1 MVDLSV
7 RDIKFLQG
15 VGPQRA
21 AILEKELGI
30 RSFKDLLYYFPYKYV
45 DRSRLYLVREIDGN
59 MPYIQLR
66 GRILSFETFG
76 EGRQR
81 RLVGHFTDG
90 TGVVDLVWF
99 QGLKY
104 VEGRFKANEE
114 YIVFGKPTVFNGRI
128 NVAHPDI
135 DPADSLKLSEMG
147 LEPYY
152 NTTEK
157 MKRHNLHSHAVEKLM
172 KNLFH
177 VLRGETLDETL
188 SPSIVAACHLM
199 PLSEALYNIHF
210 PRNPELLRKA
220 RYRLKFEELFYVQLN
235 ILRYTKERRNKFRGL
250 VFSKVGDIFNTFYS
264 RNLPFELTGAQ
275 KRVIKEMRRDMRGGR
290 QMNRL
295 LQGDVGSGKTLV
307 ALMVMLI
314 ALDNGYQACMMA
326 PTEILAAQHYET
338 LTRFLDGM
346 DVRVELLTGSVKGKR
361 REDILHGLLTGDVHI
376 LVGTH
381 AVIEDTVGFSSL
393 GLVVIDEQHRFG
405 VAQRAKLWAKSSTPP
420 HVLVMTATPIPRT
433 LAMTLYGDL
442 DVSVIDELPPG
453 RKPVRTIHQFDNR
466 RASMYAFMRK
476 QIQEGR
482 QVYVVY
488 PLIQES
494 EKMDI
499 KNLEEGYMHVCEAF
513 PEYKVSK
520 VHGRMKSAEKEEEM
534 QRFLRNET
542 QIMVAT
548 TVIEVGVNVPNAS
561 VMVIENAE
569 RFGLSQLHQLRGRV
583 GRGADQS
590 YCILVTGY
598 KLTEDT
604 RKRIEI
610 MVQTN
615 DGFEIAEA
623 DLKLRGPGDLEGT
636 QQSGVAF
643 DLKIADI
650 ARDGQL
656 LQYVRGIA
664 ETLLEADPNG
674 ENPENAIVW
683 KQLRELRKKDVNWS
697 VIS

>member
-1 MVDLSV
+1 MFDLRS
-7 RDIKFLQG
+7 RDITYLPG

-21 AILEKELGI
+21 AVLNKEL
-30 RSFKDLLYYFPYKYV
+30 SVCSMHDLLYYFPYKYV
-45 DRSRLYLVREIDGN
+45 DRSRLYYIHEIDGN
-59 MPYIQLR
+59 MPYIQLK
-66 GRILSFETFG
+66 GEILSFETFG

-81 RLVGHFTDG
+81 RLVAHFSDG

-99 QGLKY
+99 QGIKY
-104 VEGRFKANEE
+104 LTGRYKPHTT
-114 YIVFGKPTVFNGRI
+114 YIIFGKPTVFNGRI
-128 NVAHPDI
+128 NIAHPDI
-135 DPADSLKLSEMG
+135 DPAEGLVLSNMG
-147 LEPYY
+147 LQPYY
-152 NTTEK
+152 NTTER
-157 MKRHNLHSHAVEKLM
+157 MKRSGLNSHALGKLTA
-172 KNLFH
+172 NL
-177 VLRGETLDETL
+177 LALLKEPLPETLPEWL
-188 SPSIVAACHLM
+188 VKQHQLM
-199 PLSEALYNIHF
+199 PLDEALRTIHF
-210 PRNPELLRKA
+210 PHTPESLRRA
-220 RYRLKFEELFYVQLN
+220 QYRLKFEELFYVQLN
-235 ILRYTKERRNKFRGL
+235 ILRYAKDRARKYNGF
-250 VFSKVGDIFNTFYS
+250 VFNRVGDIFNTFY
-264 RNLPFELTGAQ
+264 NKHLPFELTGAQ
-275 KRVIKEMRRDMRGGR
+275 KRVIKEIRRDMGSGQ

-307 ALMVMLI
+307 ALMSMLI
-314 ALDNGYQACMMA
+314 ALDNGYQTCLMA
-326 PTEILAAQHYET
+326 PTEILASQHHET
-338 LTRFLDGM
+338 IRKLLSSM
-346 DVRVELLTGSVKGKR
+346 PVRVELLTGSIKGKK
-361 REDILHGLLTGDVHI
+361 REAILRSLTLGETHI
-376 LVGTH
+376 LIGTH
-381 AVIEDTVGFSSL
+381 AVLEDTVHFSAL
-393 GLVVIDEQHRFG
+393 GMVVIDEQHRFG
-405 VAQRAKLWAKSSTPP
+405 VAQRAKLWSKNTRPP

-453 RKPVRTIHQFDNR
+453 RKPIQTIHQFDNR
-466 RASMYAFMRK
+466 RASLYNSIRK

-482 QVYVVY
+482 QVYIVY

-499 KNLEEGYMHVCEAF
+499 KNLEEGYEHICAEF

-520 VHGRMKSAEKEEEM
+520 VHGKMRPADKEEEM
-534 QRFLRNET
+534 QRFVTGKT

-598 KLTEDT
+598 KLSEDT

-610 MVQTN
+610 MVNSN

-636 QQSGVAF
+636 QQSGIAF
-643 DLKIADI
+643 DLRIADI

-656 LQYVRGIA
+656 LQYVREIA
-664 ETLLEADPNG
+664 QAIVDSDPT
-674 ENPENAIVW
+674 ESNPQNAILW
-683 KQLRELRKKDVNWS
+683 TQLKALRKTNINWS
-697 VIS
+697 AIS

>member
-1 MVDLSV
+1 MFDLTS
-7 RDIKFLQG
+7 RDIMYLPG

-21 AILEKELGI
+21 AVLNKEL
-30 RSFKDLLYYFPYKYV
+30 SLHSLHDLLYYFPYKYV
-45 DRSRLYLVREIDGN
+45 DRSRLYYIHEIDGN
-59 MPYIQLR
+59 MPYIQLK
-66 GRILSFETFG
+66 GEILSFETFG

-81 RLVGHFTDG
+81 RLVAHFSDG

-99 QGLKY
+99 QGIKY
-104 VEGRFKANEE
+104 LLGRYKVHTE

-135 DPADSLKLSEMG
+135 DPAEGLVLSNMG
-147 LEPYY
+147 MQPYY
-152 NTTEK
+152 NTTER
-157 MKRHNLHSHAVEKLM
+157 MKRGGLNSHALEKLTTNLFALLKEPLPETLPAWMVEKHHLM
-172 KNLFH
+172 S
-177 VLRGETLDETL
+177 LDESL
-188 SPSIVAACHLM
+188 R
-199 PLSEALYNIHF
+199 NIHF
-210 PRNPELLRKA
+210 PRTPELLRRA
-220 RYRLKFEELFYVQLN
+220 QYRLKFEELFYVQLG
-235 ILRYTKERRNKFRGL
+235 ILRYAKDRIQKYHGF
-250 VFSKVGDIFNTFYS
+250 VFSRVGEAFNTFYS
-264 RNLPFELTGAQ
+264 RHLPFELTGAQ
-275 KRVIKEMRRDMRGGR
+275 KRVIKEIRRDMGSGR

-307 ALMVMLI
+307 ALMSMLI
-314 ALDNGYQACMMA
+314 ALDNGYQTCLMA
-326 PTEILAAQHYET
+326 PTEILASQHCET
-338 LTRFLDGM
+338 IRQFLGDM
-346 DVRVELLTGSVKGKR
+346 PIRVELLTGSVKGKK
-361 REDILHGLLTGDVHI
+361 REAILKGVTLGEVHI
-376 LVGTH
+376 LIGTH
-381 AVIEDTVGFSSL
+381 AVLEDTVNFASL
-393 GLVVIDEQHRFG
+393 GMVVIDEQHRFG
-405 VAQRAKLWAKSSTPP
+405 EAQRAKLWGKNTRPP

-453 RKPVRTIHQFDNR
+453 RKPIRTIHQFDNR
-466 RASMYAFMRK
+466 RASLYASIRS
-476 QIQEGR
+476 QIEEGR
-482 QVYVVY
+482 QVYIVY

-499 KNLEEGYMHVCEAF
+499 KNLEEGYEHICAEF

-520 VHGRMKSAEKEEEM
+520 VHGKMKPADKDAEM
-534 QRFLRNET
+534 QRFVTGET

-598 KLTEDT
+598 KLTEET

-610 MVQTN
+610 MVNSN

-636 QQSGVAF
+636 QQSGIAF

-656 LQYVRGIA
+656 LQFVREIA
-664 ETLLEADPNG
+664 QGVIDADPA
-674 ENPENAIVW
+674 ENRPENAVLW
-683 KQLRELRKKDVNWS
+683 SQLRALRKTNVNWAA
-697 VIS
+697 IS

>member
-1 MVDLSV
+1 MFDLST
-7 RDIKFLQG
+7 RDIKYLQG

-21 AILEKELGI
+21 AILNKELQI
-30 RSFKDLLYYFPYKYV
+30 YSLRDLLYYFPYKYV
-45 DRSRLYLVREIDGN
+45 DRSRLYYIHEIDGN
-59 MPYIQLR
+59 MPYIQLK
-66 GRILSFETFG
+66 GEVLSFETIG

-81 RLVGHFTDG
+81 RLVGHFSDG
-90 TGVVDLVWF
+90 TGIVDLVWF

-104 VEGRFKANEE
+104 VMGKYKAHEE

-128 NVAHPDI
+128 NIAHPDI
-135 DPADSLKLSEMG
+135 DPAGELTLSSMG
-147 LEPYY
+147 MQPYY

-157 MKRHNLHSHAVEKLM
+157 MKRSGLNSHTLEKLM
-172 KNLFH
+172 KNLFQ
-177 VLRGETLDETL
+177 TLQCEVIDETL
-188 SPSIVAACHLM
+188 SPQLIHTHRLM
-199 PLSEALYNIHF
+199 PLTEALYNIHF
-210 PRNPELLRKA
+210 PQSPDLLRKA
-220 RYRLKFEELFYVQLN
+220 QYRLKFEELFYIQLN
-235 ILRYTKERRNKFRGL
+235 ILRYTKEWRNKFRGL
-250 VFSKVGDIFNTFYS
+250 LFERVGEVFNTFYS
-264 RNLPFELTGAQ
+264 QNLPFQLTGAQ
-275 KRVIKEMRRDMRGGR
+275 KRVIKEMRRDMGSGR

-307 ALMVMLI
+307 ALMTMLI

-326 PTEILAAQHYET
+326 PTEILATQHYET
-338 LTRFLDGM
+338 IRRFLEGM
-346 DVRVELLTGSVKGKR
+346 DVRVELLTGTVKGKR
-361 REDILHGLLTGDVHI
+361 RETILRDLLTGAVNI
-376 LVGTH
+376 LIGTH
-381 AVIEDTVGFSSL
+381 AVIEDTVNFSSL

-405 VAQRAKLWAKSSTPP
+405 VAQRAKLWAKNTCPP

-453 RKPVRTIHQFDNR
+453 RKPIQTVHQFDNR
-466 RASMYAFMRK
+466 RASMYAFIRK

-482 QVYVVY
+482 QAYIVY

-499 KNLEEGYMHVCEAF
+499 KNLEEGYLHICEEF

-520 VHGRMKSAEKEEEM
+520 VHGKMKPAEKDEEM
-534 QRFLRNET
+534 QRFLANET

-598 KLTEDT
+598 KLTEET
-604 RKRIEI
+604 RKRIDI

-656 LQYVRGIA
+656 LQYVREVA
-664 ETLLEADPNG
+664 EKLLDSDPNG
-674 ENPENAIVW
+674 VLPENAIVW
-683 KQLRELRKKDVNWS
+683 RQLKELRKKNVNWS

>member
-1 MVDLSV
+1 MLDLST
-7 RDIKFLQG
+7 RDIKYLLG

-21 AILEKELGI
+21 SLLAKELNI
-30 RSFKDLLYYFPYKYV
+30 VSFKDLLYYFPYKYV
-45 DRSRLYLVREIDGN
+45 DRSRIYTIREIDGN

-66 GRILSFETFG
+66 GKFLSFETFG
-76 EGRQR
+76 EGCQR
-81 RLVGHFTDG
+81 RLVGHFSDG
-90 TGVVDLVWF
+90 TGVMDAVWF
-99 QGLKY
+99 QGLKF
-104 VEGRFKANEE
+104 VMGKIKAGVE
-114 YIVFGKPTVFNGRI
+114 YIIFGKPTVFGGRI
-128 NVAHPDI
+128 NVAHPDV
-135 DPADSLKLSEMG
+135 DEADELTVGNMG
-147 LEPYY
+147 LQPYY

-157 MKRHNLHSHAVEKLM
+157 MKRMLINSHAVEKLM
-172 KNLFH
+172 RNLFH
-177 VLRGETLDETL
+177 AIQREPFEETL
-188 SPSIVAACHLM
+188 SPWMVESFHLM
-199 PLSEALYNIHF
+199 PLAEALYNIHF
-210 PRNPELLRKA
+210 PQNPELLRKA
-220 RYRLKFEELFYVQLN
+220 QYRLKFEELFYVQLN

-250 VFSKVGDIFNTFYS
+250 PFEHVGEIFNTFYS
-264 RNLPFELTGAQ
+264 QNLPFQLTGAQ
-275 KRVIKEMRRDMRGGR
+275 KRVIKEMRRDMGSGR

-307 ALMVMLI
+307 ALMTMLI

-326 PTEILAAQHYET
+326 PTEILANQHYET
-338 LTRFLDGM
+338 ICRFLAGM
-346 DVRVELLTGSVKGKR
+346 NVRVELLTGNVKGKR
-361 REDILHGLLTGDVHI
+361 RETILKDLLTGDVKI
-376 LVGTH
+376 LIGTH
-381 AVIEDTVGFSSL
+381 AVIEDTVNFSSL

-405 VAQRAKLWAKSSTPP
+405 VAQRAKLWSKNIYPP

-453 RKPVRTIHQFDNR
+453 RKPIQTVHQFDNR
-466 RASMYAFMRK
+466 RASLYAFIRK
-476 QIQEGR
+476 QIESGR
-482 QVYVVY
+482 QIYIVY

-499 KNLEEGYMHVCEAF
+499 KNLEDGYTNICEEF
-513 PEYKVSK
+513 PEYRVSK
-520 VHGRMKSAEKEEEM
+520 VHGKMKPAEKDAEM
-534 QRFLRNET
+534 QRFLAKQT

-598 KLTEDT
+598 KLSEET
-604 RKRIEI
+604 RKRISI
-610 MVQTN
+610 MVETN

-656 LQYVRGIA
+656 LQYVRDIA
-664 ETLLEADPNG
+664 ERLLDEDPQC
-674 ENPENAIVW
+674 ENPKNQVVW
-683 KQLRELRKKDVNWS
+683 QQLKELRKKNVNWA

>member
-1 MVDLSV
+1 MFDLTT
-7 RDIKFLQG
+7 RDIKYLQG

-21 AILEKELGI
+21 TLLNKELDI
-30 RSFKDLLYYFPYKYV
+30 YSLHDLLYYFPYKYV
-45 DRSRLYLVREIDGN
+45 DRSRLYYIHEIDGN
-59 MPYIQLR
+59 MPYIQLK
-66 GRILSFETFG
+66 GQILSFETVG

-81 RLVGHFTDG
+81 RLVAHFSDG

-99 QGLKY
+99 QGIKY
-104 VEGRFKANEE
+104 LMGKYKAHEE

-128 NVAHPDI
+128 NIAHPDI
-135 DPADSLKLSEMG
+135 DLAKDLTLSTMG
-147 LEPYY
+147 LQPYY

-157 MKRHNLHSHAVEKLM
+157 MKRAGLNSHALEKLM
-172 KNLFH
+172 NNAFAL
-177 VLRGETLDETL
+177 LQGPLSETL
-188 SPSIVAACHLM
+188 SPNVVEENHLM
-199 PLSEALYNIHF
+199 SLDEAIRNIHF
-210 PRNPELLRKA
+210 PQNPEKLRRA
-220 RYRLKFEELFYVQLN
+220 QYRLKFEELFYIQLN
-235 ILRYTKERRNKFRGL
+235 ILRYTKDRQRKYRGL
-250 VFSKVGDIFNTFYS
+250 VFERVGEVFNTFYS
-264 RNLPFELTGAQ
+264 QNLPFQLTGAQ
-275 KRVIKEMRRDMRGGR
+275 KRVIKEIRKDMGSGR

-307 ALMVMLI
+307 ALMSMLI
-314 ALDNGYQACMMA
+314 ALDNGFQACMMA

-338 LTRFLDGM
+338 IKQFLFGM
-346 DVRVELLTGSVKGKR
+346 NVRVELLMGSVKGKKR
-361 REDILHGLLTGDVHI
+361 DEILKGLLTGEVQI
-376 LVGTH
+376 LIGTH
-381 AVIEDTVGFSSL
+381 AVLEDTVNFASL
-393 GLVVIDEQHRFG
+393 GMVVIDEQHRFG
-405 VAQRAKLWAKSSTPP
+405 VAQRAKLWAKNTRPP

-453 RKPVRTIHQFDNR
+453 RKPIQTIHQFDNR
-466 RASMYAFMRK
+466 RASLYSGIRK
-476 QIQEGR
+476 QINEGR
-482 QVYVVY
+482 QVYIVY
-488 PLIQES
+488 PLIKES
-494 EKMDI
+494 EKIDI
-499 KNLEEGYMHVCEAF
+499 KNLEEGYEHVCAEF
-513 PEYKVSK
+513 PECQVSK
-520 VHGRMKSAEKEEEM
+520 VHGQMKPAEKDAEM
-534 QRFLRNET
+534 QRFVNGET

-590 YCILVTGY
+590 YCILVTSY
-598 KLTEDT
+598 KLSEET
-604 RKRIEI
+604 RKRLEI

-656 LQYVRGIA
+656 LQHVREIASGII
-664 ETLLEADPNG
+664 EKDPTG
-674 ENPENAIVW
+674 VLPENEILW
-683 KQLRELRKKDVNWS
+683 RQLQSLRKTNVNWS
-697 VIS
+697 AIS